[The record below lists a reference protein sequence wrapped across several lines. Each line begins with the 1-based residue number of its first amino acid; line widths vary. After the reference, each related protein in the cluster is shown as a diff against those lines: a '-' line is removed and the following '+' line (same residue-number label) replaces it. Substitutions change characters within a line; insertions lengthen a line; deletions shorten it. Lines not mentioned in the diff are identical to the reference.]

1 VKRHGKVTRNPRSF
15 VRALAS
21 IVVLGSWMAACSQPT
36 SVPPEPIGPQ
46 DQVIRPGD
54 LIRIEV
60 WRQPDYSGEFTV
72 GMDGNVL
79 HPLYQELRVAGRTTA
94 EARTVVERFLA
105 NYIQAANVVVE
116 PLYRVSVGGEVRQ
129 PAVYPMLRGSTV
141 ADAVAMA
148 GGPTALAKL
157 DQVVLLR
164 AGAQYNLRLAQDSLV
179 TFGQL
184 PVVSGDQVLLERR
197 SNFNLFRDVI
207 APAATLAALWLTVIR
222 IGDERAR

>member
-1 VKRHGKVTRNPRSF
+1 MLHGKGVS
-15 VRALAS
+15 RAHSWVHRLAS
-21 IVVLGSWMAACSQPT
+21 IVVASGWLVGCSSSSTP
-36 SVPPEPIGPQ
+36 PPEPITPQ
-46 DQVIRPGD
+46 DQVVRPGD

-72 GMDGNVL
+72 GMDGNIL
-79 HPLYQELRVAGRTTA
+79 HPLYQELRVAGRTTDQ
-94 EARTVVERFLA
+94 ARVIVEQFLS

-129 PAVYPMLRGSTV
+129 PAVYPMLRGSTL
-141 ADAVAMA
+141 ADAVAMG

-157 DQVVLLR
+157 DRIILLR
-164 AGAQYNLRLAQDSLV
+164 SGTQYNLVLGQDSLV

-184 PVVSGDQVLLERR
+184 PVVSGDQVLLERQ
-197 SNFNLFRDVI
+197 STFNVFRDVI
-207 APAATLAALWLTVIR
+207 APVATLAALWLTVIR